1 MKEHYFDTN
10 VYSHIH
16 NRVNA
21 TNEQV
26 ANLHA
31 AVRADKIRILTS
43 SVVVEETISA
53 LLSAEKEGLARLKL
67 IRMLAKR
74 KRIIKLHP
82 DLLEDDIKSY
92 AHGEKPRSHFMAP
105 PPRFIQLFV
114 DHGEGH
120 IRILRQIAKETQRQ
134 IQSFRNEMN
143 EKYNQLLRPLAAKII
158 RQNQQQ
164 SFADYWNEMSIPFA
178 EQLANKAH
186 VLPECQARGMTGL
199 LGVRS
204 VKLATIA
211 QLSLGYANT
220 YERGAVERGDSRDM
234 QHAVLAS
241 AVKTFVTDDP
251 RLALVMTRMPLPDF
265 EVINLPTLLG
275 RL

>member
-16 NRVNA
+16 NRVGA

-26 ANLHA
+26 AKLHA

-67 IRMLAKR
+67 IRKLAKR
-74 KRIIKLHP
+74 KRIIKFHP

-92 AHGEKPRSHFMAP
+92 ARGEKLRSHFMAP
-105 PPRFIQLFV
+105 PPRFIQVFV
-114 DHGEGH
+114 DHGDVH
-120 IRILRQIAKETQRQ
+120 MRILRQIAKQTQQQ
-134 IQSFRNEMN
+134 IQTFRNELN
-143 EKYNQLLRPLAAKII
+143 EKYNQLLRPLAAQVI

-164 SFADYWNEMSIPFA
+164 SFEDYWNELSIPFA
-178 EQLANKAH
+178 EQLADKAD
-186 VLPECQARGMTGL
+186 VLADCQARGMNGL
-199 LGVRS
+199 LEVRS
-204 VKLATIA
+204 VKLATLA

-241 AVKTFVTDDP
+241 AVRTFVTDDP
-251 RLALVMTRMPLPDF
+251 RLATVLSRKPVPDF
-265 EVINLPTLLG
+265 EVIDLRMLLR